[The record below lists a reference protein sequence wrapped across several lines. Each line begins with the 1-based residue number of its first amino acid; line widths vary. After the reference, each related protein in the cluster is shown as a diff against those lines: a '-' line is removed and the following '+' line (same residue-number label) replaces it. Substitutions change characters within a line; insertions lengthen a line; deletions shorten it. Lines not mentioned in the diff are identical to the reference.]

1 MLKERIKKVNGKLAL
16 QEALNQMCIDLSK
29 LGPVPNHTLYKD
41 VYDRY
46 FGITSRLPVPTDDAM
61 YDYAIKFFNIIVR
74 FQDSGV
80 WNADL
85 LSDKKTASVLG
96 EHIRNS
102 GYGAWVRA
110 ERGQPVTE
118 DNVFLG
124 NVFGLW
130 TNSIRTFKE
139 QKNDSWLQWAIQT
152 YQLGNFLNSHVEEM
166 KKLITAILLNEQ
178 KAKLGVVDSVIAS
191 CVRFKRK

>member
-29 LGPVPNHTLYKD
+29 LGPVPNHALYKD
-41 VYDRY
+41 VYNPY
-46 FGITSRLPVPTDDAM
+46 SGTTSRLAVPTDDAM

-96 EHIRNS
+96 
-102 GYGAWVRA
+102 
-110 ERGQPVTE
+110 
-118 DNVFLG
+118 
-124 NVFGLW
+124 
-130 TNSIRTFKE
+130 
-139 QKNDSWLQWAIQT
+139 
-152 YQLGNFLNSHVEEM
+152 
-166 KKLITAILLNEQ
+166 
-178 KAKLGVVDSVIAS
+178 
-191 CVRFKRK
+191 